1 MSQGLR
7 VSGSISYT
15 VKVSGSI
22 SYTHKVSGSIMPTY
36 STCKLI
42 LFSGKSVWVR
52 VDQISVASPK
62 SSC

>member
-36 STCKLI
+36 STFTDLI
-42 LFSGKSVWVR
+42 KVSMLNSDFR
-52 VDQISVASPK
+52 FHA
-62 SSC
+62 